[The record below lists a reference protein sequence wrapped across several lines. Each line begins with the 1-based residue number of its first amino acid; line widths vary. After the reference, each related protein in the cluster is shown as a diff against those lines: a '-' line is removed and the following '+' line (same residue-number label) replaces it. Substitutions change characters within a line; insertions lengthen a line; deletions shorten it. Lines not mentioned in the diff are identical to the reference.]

1 MTASQSRVQRIQD
14 RICKWAAAVFAVV
27 MAGYAA
33 VAVADVVHLLSI
45 PAQLDYE
52 EGNILNAG
60 LRIVH
65 GLTPYPDPHGW
76 PIVFNPYGPLAYLST
91 AALIKVFGVSFTAP
105 RALIVL
111 CAVAVAGL
119 LIALLRHFGSSWPAA
134 LGFGCVLLCEPT
146 IRIWM
151 PILRVDFL
159 GLVLSLA
166 GVCVFFVAPRRWYI
180 ATAFLVAAL
189 FVKYSLLAAPASCG
203 LYLILQR
210 DWKRLWQALGMG
222 SALAIVG
229 FGATQIWSGG
239 HFAFH
244 MFRTH
249 PDPFRLSAYFGCLS
263 IVFWEIPVIWGLVAL
278 AIVFDVLHKKISFG
292 LLYFVMALCGA
303 ITAGKLGSNVN
314 HLIELMAASCLCAGM
329 AWHELSEWAKAK
341 GAEFLSVSVLLVVAS
356 AALALFSVQFRRV
369 DAAGCEQAD
378 TFLRSHGDQVLS
390 ENVGA
395 LLLSGKPVLLSNPYV
410 FAQLVMHRAWPD
422 AQVRD
427 RLRNRQFDVVV
438 IDRVTTSNNNW
449 SPGVLADIQQNYH
462 LDKEFACPQAG
473 RAYLP
478 KVATAQEGH

>member
-1 MTASQSRVQRIQD
+1 MQMIQERIG
-14 RICKWAAAVFAVV
+14 RWVAAAFAAV
-27 MAGYAA
+27 MAVCAA
-33 VAVADVVHLLSI
+33 VAVADAFHLL
-45 PAQLDYE
+45 PTPVQLDYE
-52 EGNILNAG
+52 EGNVLNAG

-76 PIVFNPYGPLAYLST
+76 PIILNPYGPVAYLST
-91 AALIKVFGVSFTAP
+91 AALIKIFGVSFTAP
-105 RALIVL
+105 RVLIVL
-111 CAVAVAGL
+111 CAVAIGGL
-119 LIALLRHFGSSWPAA
+119 LSVLLRHFGTSWPVAI
-134 LGFGCVLLCEPT
+134 GFGCLFLCTPM
-146 IRIWM
+146 IRTWM
-151 PILRVDFL
+151 PILRVDLL

-203 LYLILQR
+203 LYLIVQR
-210 DWKRLWQALGMG
+210 DWKRFWQALGTG
-222 SALAIVG
+222 SALVIAG

-249 PDPFRLSAYFGCLS
+249 PDPFRLSAYFAYLS
-263 IVFWEIPVIWGLVAL
+263 MMFWEIPVICGLVVV
-278 AIVFDVLHKKISFG
+278 AIVFDVLHKKISVG
-292 LLYFVMALCGA
+292 LLYFLMALCGA

-314 HLIELMAASCLCAGM
+314 HLFELIAASCLCAGM
-329 AWHELSEWAKAK
+329 GWNELSLWAKAK
-341 GAEFLSVSVLLVVAS
+341 GAAVLPASVLAVVAS
-356 AALALFSVQFRRV
+356 ATLALFSPHFRRV
-369 DAAGCEQAD
+369 DASGCEQAYA
-378 TFLRSHGDQVLS
+378 FLRNHGDQVLS

-427 RLRNRQFDVVV
+427 RLRRKQFDVVV
-438 IDRVTTSNNNW
+438 LHQGITSSDRW
-449 SPGVLADIQQNYH
+449 SASVLADIQQNYH
-462 LDKEFACPQAG
+462 LEEGFGCSEAE

-478 KVATAQEGH
+478 KVEAEQTGR